1 MNPVTSFLMLACL
14 AAACAVGYWV
24 NLYLGL
30 VLLAVGLVIGSS
42 LKMANVWQ
50 KFVILRLGK
59 LQSVGGA
66 GLFAIIPVIDS
77 VIAVIDARIQTTAC
91 VVRRRYFEIHEGDSS
106 LKNTYENEAQ
116 TSSPR
121 RNVERGPYA
130 LEPNRSRSGSRSA
143 AHSRRSPGLMQ
154 MKSTAAK

>member
-106 LKNTYENEAQ
+106 LKNTYENEA
-116 TSSPR
+116 PR
-121 RNVERGPYA
+121 HRHPDETWNVVRTRS
-130 LEPNRSRSGSRSA
+130 NRTGRA
-143 AHSRRSPGLMQ
+143 AEAGQPH
-154 MKSTAAK
+154 TADARPD